1 MLWGAAVTVAVLALL
16 GWWFED
22 GGGASLADF
31 DPSSVEPA
39 AATLAAPAPPT
50 AAPGSGT
57 GARDSVAP
65 TEGGAGAAT
74 ADLSGLWRSASG
86 EVYHLDHEGQEVLIS
101 AEMGGRI
108 VGEGEGRFDGRL
120 LVLAMSMPLPG
131 GGIGQLACELQVAAD
146 RASMTGLCQG
156 PMGITPAQIYR

>member
-1 MLWGAAVTVAVLALL
+1 MLWCAAVTVAVLALL

-86 EVYHLDHEGQEVLIS
+86 EV
-101 AEMGGRI
+101 
-108 VGEGEGRFDGRL
+108 
-120 LVLAMSMPLPG
+120 
-131 GGIGQLACELQVAAD
+131 
-146 RASMTGLCQG
+146 
-156 PMGITPAQIYR
+156 

>member
-1 MLWGAAVTVAVLALL
+1 MLWCAAVTVAVLALL

-74 ADLSGLWRSASG
+74 VDLSGLWRSASG
-86 EVYHLDHEGQEVLIS
+86 EVVHLDHEGQEVLIL

-131 GGIGQLACELQVAAD
+131 GGIGQLACELQLAAD